1 MEPVRFLGVIKDSVS
16 AIKIDG
22 GGNGGEV
29 VIQAPELSLP
39 EFLKLSLMRKMVLKI
54 TVEVTEDTI

>member
-1 MEPVRFLGVIKDSVS
+1 MDKLEFVAVIKDTTS

-29 VIQAPELSLP
+29 VLQVPELSMP
-39 EFLKLSLMRKMVLKI
+39 DFLKLSLYRAKVLKV
-54 TVEVTEDTI
+54 TVEEGEG